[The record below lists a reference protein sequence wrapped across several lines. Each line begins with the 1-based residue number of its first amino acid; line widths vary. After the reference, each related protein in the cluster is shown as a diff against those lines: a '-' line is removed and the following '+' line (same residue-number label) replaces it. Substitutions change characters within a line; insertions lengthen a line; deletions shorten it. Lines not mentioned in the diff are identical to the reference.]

1 MMTMIRSESLGVT
14 LSPPAAG
21 VRYVLGSQ
29 EGLRPIPS
37 PGISLV
43 MKLFESI

>member
-1 MMTMIRSESLGVT
+1 MMTMIRSESLGGT
-14 LSPPAAG
+14 PSPPAAG

-29 EGLRPIPS
+29 GGLRPIPS

-43 MKLFESI
+43 MKLFESN